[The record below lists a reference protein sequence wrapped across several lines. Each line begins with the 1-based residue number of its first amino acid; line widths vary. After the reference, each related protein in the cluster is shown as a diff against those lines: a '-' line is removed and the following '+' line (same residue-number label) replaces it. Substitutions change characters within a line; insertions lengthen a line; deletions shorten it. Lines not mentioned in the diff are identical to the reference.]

1 MSFMLLSIL
10 MECIIPRLNPNVNYG
25 LWMIICQCSFIS
37 CDKCIT
43 LLRNVDDEES
53 YACFRVGSVWYIS
66 VCSLQICCE
75 LKIAHKFFFKSTV
88 LSWLTQLLI
97 TRKLFNWSQCSTKKF
112 LFFKKTMFLKL
123 CFGFDLKISQIFEI
137 IQ

>member
-1 MSFMLLSIL
+1 MLLSIL

-53 YACFRVGSVWYIS
+53 YACFRVGSVW
-66 VCSLQICCE
+66 
-75 LKIAHKFFFKSTV
+75 
-88 LSWLTQLLI
+88 
-97 TRKLFNWSQCSTKKF
+97 
-112 LFFKKTMFLKL
+112 
-123 CFGFDLKISQIFEI
+123 
-137 IQ
+137 